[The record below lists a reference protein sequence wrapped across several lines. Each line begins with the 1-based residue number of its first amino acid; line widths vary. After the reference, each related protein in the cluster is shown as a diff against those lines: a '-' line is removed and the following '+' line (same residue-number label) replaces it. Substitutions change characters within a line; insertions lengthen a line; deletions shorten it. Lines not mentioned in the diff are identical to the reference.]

1 MQPDIA
7 VPKIEKNPAA
17 NQNLCTVAIS
27 SAAKEKWHYII
38 INRGGGGGRSCSE
51 FKLIQSKK
59 N

>member
-27 SAAKEKWHYII
+27 SAAKEKWHYSI
-38 INRGGGGGRSCSE
+38 INRGGGEVVQC
-51 FKLIQSKK
+51 L